1 MLIIGAKGLAK
12 EVLEIFHQQN
22 ELKNIYFYDDVNADL
37 PDKLYG
43 QYPILKNTEQVSE
56 LFKKDNRFTIGIG
69 NPVLRQKL
77 YDKFIVLGG
86 KFESSISPLA
96 QIGHFGNSIG
106 DGCNIMT
113 GTIITNDITIGKGC
127 LINLNSTIGHDC
139 IIGEFV
145 ELSPAVNISGNCSIG
160 NYCTIGTG
168 AILLPK
174 VKLGDGVTVGAG
186 AVVTKDVEDGVT
198 VVGLPAK
205 PLLK

>member
-22 ELKNIYFYDDVNADL
+22 ELKNIYFYDDVNADV

-198 VVGLPAK
+198 VVGIPAK
-205 PLLK
+205 PLNK

>member
-186 AVVTKDVEDGVT
+186 AVVTKDVEAGVT
-198 VVGLPAK
+198 VVGMPSK

>member
-198 VVGLPAK
+198 VVGVPAK
-205 PLLK
+205 IIK